1 MFFSA
6 TVKIGIRPSQHKQT
20 HTKGLK
26 RHMLL
31 IRAGWRG
38 CSVMSTAA

>member
-20 HTKGLK
+20 HTKL
-26 RHMLL
+26 
-31 IRAGWRG
+31 
-38 CSVMSTAA
+38 